1 MEDMACIA
9 NRLIVMNHGSLFCHC
24 PVNEV
29 FSRAEELTKMG
40 LDVPQVTKVFSELKK
55 RGLAED
61 DNVYTVGQAVDS
73 IMKRLGKKGGDPA
86 C

>member
-1 MEDMACIA
+1 MEILKKA
-9 NRLIVMNHGSLFCHC
+9 
-24 PVNEV
+24 
-29 FSRAEELTKMG
+29 G

-61 DNVYTVGQAVDS
+61 DNVYTVGQAIDS
-73 IMKRLGKKGGDPA
+73 VMKRLGKKGGDPA